1 MKCQHCN
8 RDMQSR
14 IIDDSIGAA
23 FCHMCRE
30 CGVLVLPGVGE
41 FKCKPK
47 GRYVQKAVEI
57 GELVERKQREYGDS
71 WGKAGRILEI
81 LYPDGVRPEQYHTFL
96 GITRVIDK
104 LCRLAN
110 GNQGE
115 ENAWEDLAGYG
126 LLGAVGGEKNVS
138 PDLPEVR
145 KGSGDGDEGDEV

>member
-1 MKCQHCN
+1 MKCYYCGEEMDVITEFDAEAKSFK
-8 RDMQSR
+8 RY
-14 IIDDSIGAA
+14 
-23 FCHMCRE
+23 E
-30 CGVLVLPGVGE
+30 CLTCGKTAPYAGD
-41 FKCKPK
+41 
-47 GRYVQKAVEI
+47 YVKKAVEI
-57 GELVERKQREYGDS
+57 GELVERKQKEYGDS

-81 LYPDGVRPEQYHTFL
+81 LYPDGVRPDQYHTFL

-145 KGSGDGDEGDEV
+145 KGSGDGDEGDEM

>member
-8 RDMQSR
+8 RNMQSR

-23 FCHMCRE
+23 YCYMCLE

-71 WGKAGRILEI
+71 WGKAGEILRV
-81 LYPDGVRPEQYHTFL
+81 LYPDGVTPDQYDTFL
-96 GITRVIDK
+96 GIVRVLDK
-104 LCRLAN
+104 ICRLAN

-126 LLGAVGGEKNVS
+126 LLGAVGGERGVS
-138 PDLPEVR
+138 SDLPEVR
-145 KGSGDGDEGDEV
+145 KGSGGEEGDEM